1 MRKFILSTLAATAF
15 AISVLAQAPQG
26 FKYQAVIRDAAGN
39 ILNNQAVGMQMTIQ
53 QGSIGGTTIY
63 QETFS
68 GTTNAYGLMNLE
80 IGSGI
85 VISGDF
91 TTIDWSNGP
100 YFIETAVDVAGGTS
114 YSVMGT
120 SQLMSVP
127 YALHANTAENVV
139 NDAVDDADN
148 DPTNEIETWSTLGGI
163 PADIADGDDVD
174 DADNDPTNEI
184 ETWATLSGIP
194 NMILTMQNGEQYVG
208 ASGGLELVIVSVTFP
223 TSFNAVPRV
232 LCTANTEVGTIYDDS
247 FNVTI
252 RQVTTTGFEMIVN
265 RVDGSI
271 WGQNLSVNWMAFE
284 P

>member
-148 DPTNEIETWSTLGGI
+148 DPTNEIETW
-163 PADIADGDDVD
+163 
-174 DADNDPTNEI
+174 
-184 ETWATLSGIP
+184 ATLSGIP

-223 TSFNAVPRV
+223 TSSTKNPEEDIIPLPLNKIFGLPLEPPTSNDAPKKPKLDTTALDSNVSASFMFEAVTLP
-232 LCTANTEVGTIYDDS
+232 S
-247 FNVTI
+247 
-252 RQVTTTGFEMIVN
+252 
-265 RVDGSI
+265 
-271 WGQNLSVNWMAFE
+271 LSTKNPEEDTSPLADIITLGVS
-284 P
+284 